1 MNYIILYATSIITKT
16 RVKKIR
22 ILIGS
27 ILGAMYAVIVVLDV
41 VNTYSTP
48 IFKILFSVVMVYVS
62 LQSKTLKKLLKDL
75 LMFYLTSFT
84 FGGIALALLYFIKPE
99 QVLMKNGVYLGS
111 YPLKIALIA
120 AILGYVIVTTAFKI
134 KKRMSKK
141 DILCDIKITENEK
154 SISVKAL
161 IDTGNFLKDPITS
174 EPVIVVEAEVLEQIY
189 PKEIIDN
196 VDNIVNGNFLNIN
209 NEEYM
214 SRLRVIP
221 FNSLGKENGML
232 LGLRKDY
239 VEVFFNEE
247 FNRVDNIIIGI
258 YSKKISKT
266 GVYQA
271 LLNLE
276 ILNNKILV

>member
-134 KKRMSKK
+134 KKRISKK
-141 DILCDIKITENEK
+141 DILCDLKITENEK

-266 GVYQA
+266 GVYHA